1 MLISKPKFLS
11 AWEEQ
16 RGGEKAGLRGTETLR
31 REDLV
36 LLFRTRD
43 RN

>member
-11 AWEEQ
+11 AQEEQ
-16 RGGEKAGLRGTETLR
+16 KGGEKAGITGTETVR
-31 REDLV
+31 QEDLV
-36 LLFRTRD
+36 LLFRTQD